1 MSGGDDGPIDPS
13 KAEVGWSVY
22 RGHGHY
28 LCAGC
33 GRPVPESSTEPVYV
47 LDERSGFRART
58 VEPDCFKRAREEA
71 WPSPIPADDLRPA
84 SHLPAKESPIRHAP
98 TIDIRSRGQP
108 TEDQVAILRS
118 AGRFP
123 SDASA
128 EEIAFGLEVARRIG
142 LDPWL
147 GQVKF
152 LRFDPAD
159 KIHPFVGIDGM
170 RAVAERSGK
179 YDGREIEVELAKGPE
194 GSEEP
199 LRAVCRVY
207 RKDWSRPLVE
217 EVRFDEAVRKRRDGQ
232 PTRPWR
238 EMPVTMLRK
247 TAEERALRAAF
258 PVQLSGV
265 YGEEEAPAAGTG

>member
-1 MSGGDDGPIDPS
+1 MSRGDDGPTGPS
-13 KAEVGWSVY
+13 EAEVGWSVY

-47 LDERSGFRART
+47 LDERSGFRARR

-71 WPSPIPADDLRPA
+71 WLSPIPTDHPGAA
-84 SHLPAKESPIRHAP
+84 SPLPAKETPIRPAP
-98 TIDIRSRGQP
+98 VIGTRSRGHT
-108 TEDQVAILRS
+108 TEDKVAVLRS

-123 SDASA
+123 ADATA
-128 EEIAFGLEVARRIG
+128 EEIAFGLEVARLIG

-147 GQVKF
+147 GQVMF
-152 LRFDPAD
+152 LRFDPAG
-159 KIHPFVGIDGM
+159 KLHPFVGIDGM
-170 RAVAERSGK
+170 RAVAERSGM
-179 YDGREIEVELAKGPE
+179 YDGREIEVEMARGPD
-194 GSEEP
+194 GSEKP
-199 LRAVCRVY
+199 LKAVCRVH

-232 PTRPWR
+232 PTRPWV